1 MREFRT
7 AICISQS
14 PDITAIR
21 VDLIKSKMMPHLVVR
36 YALRFTQSL
45 SLKLT
50 APKLSM
56 EGSYYGVCLHRDIET
71 ITAHVPR
78 IKGFLNSNVF
88 FLFLI
93 ATKWRFVLTSAKFN
107 CKKQGTGCAAH
118 TLLRNHVAFANAVC
132 KTRKKKEIDEESR
145 GIAKLRCEWADDN
158 SCRNF

>member
-56 EGSYYGVCLHRDIET
+56 EGSYYGVCLHRDVET

-88 FLFLI
+88 F
-93 ATKWRFVLTSAKFN
+93 FVSHCDEMA
-107 CKKQGTGCAAH
+107 
-118 TLLRNHVAFANAVC
+118 LRSHERQIQLQETRNRLCGSYTFAQSRCIRKRSVQD
-132 KTRKKKEIDEESR
+132 KKKKGDR
-145 GIAKLRCEWADDN
+145 
-158 SCRNF
+158 

>member
-36 YALRFTQSL
+36 YALRFTQTL

-88 FLFLI
+88 FFCFSLRRNGASFSRAPNSIARNKEQAVRLI
-93 ATKWRFVLTSAKFN
+93 HFCAITLHSQTQCARQE
-107 CKKQGTGCAAH
+107 KK
-118 TLLRNHVAFANAVC
+118 R
-132 KTRKKKEIDEESR
+132 R
-145 GIAKLRCEWADDN
+145 
-158 SCRNF
+158 